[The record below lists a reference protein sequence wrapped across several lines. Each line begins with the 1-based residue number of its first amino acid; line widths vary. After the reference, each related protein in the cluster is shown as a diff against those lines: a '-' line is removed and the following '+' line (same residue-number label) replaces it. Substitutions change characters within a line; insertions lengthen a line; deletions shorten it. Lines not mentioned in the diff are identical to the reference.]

1 MPRIALIYLGR
12 KGAGGPISLA
22 LGQALRARGASMQ
35 AFLSD
40 ALENLPAW
48 QQASFPL
55 TALPTFRSSLE
66 AGWTLLSGVRLG
78 RLARQVRAFKPD
90 LLLFPMFHP
99 WNARLQ
105 ALLSPLPAAVFVH
118 DPRPH
123 PGLTGWLHA
132 RWEDRSLLS
141 AAHCVVLSRGL
152 APELEARGVPAERIA
167 VAPLGLLEYADPRRG
182 DQRTQPPHLLFFGRI
197 EPYKGLEYLLEAFE
211 QLQPRWP
218 RATLTVAGEGDLRPY
233 QDRLSRLR
241 GVEVI
246 SGWIP
251 ENEIGR
257 IFARATL
264 LVLPYTSASQSGV
277 LAIAAGFGLPVVA
290 THTGGIPEQ
299 LRDGESGLL
308 VEPGSA
314 AALAAGIERLLAAPD
329 LARRLGATLRQDF
342 SGRQNWDQA
351 AAVILQLCRR
361 A

>member
-1 MPRIALIYLGR
+1 MARIAMIYLGR

-22 LGQALRARGASMQ
+22 LGQALRARGASVT

-48 QQASFPL
+48 QQAGLPF
-55 TALPTFRSSLE
+55 TALPTFHNSLE
-66 AGWTLLSGVRLG
+66 AAWTLLNGARL
-78 RLARQVRAFKPD
+78 RHLAHQVRACKPE

-99 WNARLQ
+99 WNVRLQ
-105 ALLSPLPAAVFVH
+105 TLLSPLPSAVFVH

-132 RWEDRSLLS
+132 RREDRSLLS
-141 AAHCVVLSRGL
+141 AAHCLVFSRGL
-152 APELEARGVPAERIA
+152 APELQARGVPAERIA
-167 VAPLGLLEYADPRRG
+167 VVPLGPLEYEGSGPPLS
-182 DQRTQPPHLLFFGRI
+182 QPPHLLFFGRI
-197 EPYKGLEYLLEAFE
+197 EPYKGLEFLLEAFE
-211 QLQPRWP
+211 QFQPRWP
-218 RATLTVAGEGDLRPY
+218 NVSLTVAGEGDLRPY
-233 QDRLSRLR
+233 QARLNRLR

-290 THTGGIPEQ
+290 THTGGIPDQ
-299 LRDGESGLL
+299 LRDGETGLL

-314 AALAAGIERLLAAPD
+314 NALVAGIERLLAAPN
-329 LARRLGATLRQDF
+329 LARRLGAALRQDF
-342 SGRQNWDQA
+342 SRRQNWDQA
-351 AAVILQLCRR
+351 AALILQLCRR